1 MKIPE
6 LKNTNMKKLLSII
19 PVTFAL
25 LMTGNAFGQGF
36 VETVEGDALDA
47 LFGNECVVNLA
58 SGEEITG
65 KLSNGIYEY
74 NGLTKITVKLENGEK
89 VKLVPEQV
97 FALRIKSSVL
107 LKLFMISEAGSS
119 IQELANTDF
128 NAIVN
133 RDWVVFETAR
143 TPKKTDT
150 YVLLQLLNPG
160 FDSKIKVFAVPSSSG
175 GLAVGGIQVIS
186 GEDKAYLF
194 VKGGE
199 KAVKVKKG
207 SYSDN
212 FQELFSDC
220 PEMVTAFQSG
230 KIKWDDVAVHVY
242 AYDQACK

>member
-1 MKIPE
+1 
-6 LKNTNMKKLLSII
+6 MKKLSGISL
-19 PVTFAL
+19 VTFAL
-25 LMTGNAFGQGF
+25 LMTVNAYGQGF
-36 VETVEGDALDA
+36 VETVEGDAIGA
-47 LFGNECVVNLA
+47 LFGNECVVNLTT
-58 SGEEITG
+58 GEEITG
-65 KLSNGIYEY
+65 EFSNGTYVT

-97 FALRIKSSVL
+97 VAMRIKSSDL
-107 LKLFMISEAGSS
+107 LKLFMFSEAGSS
-119 IQELANTDF
+119 IKELANTDF
-128 NAIVN
+128 NDIIN
-133 RDWVVFETAR
+133 REWVVFETAM

-150 YVLLQLLNPG
+150 YRLLQLLNPG
-160 FDSKIKVFAVPSSSG
+160 FDSKIKVFAEPGSKTI
-175 GLAVGGIQVIS
+175 GLMPGITG

-212 FQELFSDC
+212 FQELFADC

>member
-1 MKIPE
+1 
-6 LKNTNMKKLLSII
+6 MKKLLRISL
-19 PVTFAL
+19 VTFTF
-25 LMTGNAFGQGF
+25 LMTGNASGQGF
-36 VETVEGDALDA
+36 VETVEGFAFDA

-65 KLSNGIYEY
+65 KFSSGTYVT

-89 VKLVPEQV
+89 VKFVPEQV
-97 FALRIKSSVL
+97 VAMRIKSSDL
-107 LKLFMISEAGSS
+107 LKLSMISEAGSS
-119 IQELANTDF
+119 IKELANTDF
-128 NAIVN
+128 NDIVN
-133 RDWVVFETAR
+133 REWVVFETAM

-150 YVLLQLLNPG
+150 YRLLQLLNPG
-160 FDSKIKVFAVPSSSG
+160 FDSKIKVFAEPSSKTG
-175 GLAVGGIQVIS
+175 GLNVGGIQVTG

-212 FQELFSDC
+212 FQELFADC
-220 PEMVTAFQSG
+220 PEMLTAFQSG